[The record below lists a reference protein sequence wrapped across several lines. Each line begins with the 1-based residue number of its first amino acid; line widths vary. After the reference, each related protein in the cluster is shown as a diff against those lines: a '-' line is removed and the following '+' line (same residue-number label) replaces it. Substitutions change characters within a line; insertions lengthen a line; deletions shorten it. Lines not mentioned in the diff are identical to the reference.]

1 MVYLNPK
8 PEALGILLAVLIEP
22 LPGALVLLCR
32 CHFCGGELGQ
42 IASNVLL
49 AFPFNS
55 VLQEICAGVEMS
67 PRLPSI
73 CCVVLK
79 DCASCRRSL
88 LVPGIAKRLASAM
101 QVQPWAGPQK
111 ESDHPCSR
119 HSFWLGPRVWFRV
132 LFRLRRHGTLFQLQR
147 YRNKGMLESARR

>member
-1 MVYLNPK
+1 MRLFFF
-8 PEALGILLAVLIEP
+8 AVAI
-22 LPGALVLLCR
+22 
-32 CHFCGGELGQ
+32 CGGELGQ

-67 PRLPSI
+67 PRLPSV

-132 LFRLRRHGTLFQLQR
+132 LFGFGAMVRSSSCKDTATKECLKALAARPESQGVITYCFVGVGATLR
-147 YRNKGMLESARR
+147 S